1 MIGYICKY
9 TPVEL
14 LYALGGKPQLL
25 NNEVDDFAYADQLAH
40 PNLCFQAKAFL
51 QHSREVEEIVLVNC
65 CDSLR
70 RVYDLL
76 RSQGKHQIICIL
88 DLPHDDGTCA
98 QTLFKEELI
107 RLARLYGGKYNSG
120 FDKNLF
126 IEACHKAARPV
137 PDRLFLAVLG
147 ARVSKELFSTIE
159 EKSEYPLLDLTCSGH
174 RNLESPPPHLETMEF
189 PELISWY
196 AGALLRQIPC
206 LRMTRVAGRRVLWED
221 ENLRGII
228 YNTVKF
234 CDYYNFEYGELK
246 KETGPPILKIESD
259 FTPQG
264 RGQLATRLEAFT
276 ERLKPRPK
284 KGPKDNGR
292 HKLYCGIDCGSTT
305 TNIVVLNE
313 KREILASVTVRTGA
327 QARKGA
333 RAALEIVCKE
343 LGVEANSF
351 AGIVA
356 TGYGR
361 DNIEVATETRT
372 EISCHAKAAHFLHPE
387 IRTLIDIGGQDSKV
401 ICLDEKGNI
410 TYFIMNDKCAAGTGR
425 FLEMMANTL
434 ELGLEEMSTGGL
446 QWKEDLTISSMCTVF
461 AESEVIS
468 LIAEN
473 HSTADI
479 IHGLNKA
486 VASRTA
492 SLVRRAGGKAPYMMS
507 GGVARNLGVIR
518 ELEKRLAEKVF
529 IPEAPELCG
538 ALGAALFALELFP
551 ERLPTLFW

>member
-14 LYALGGKPQLL
+14 LSALGGKPELL
-25 NNEVDDFAYADQLAH
+25 NNEVDDFACADRLAH

-51 QHSREVEEIVLVNC
+51 QHSRDVDRIILVSC

-70 RVYDLL
+70 RVYDILQA
-76 RSQGKHQIICIL
+76 QGKHEFLYTL
-88 DLPHDDGTCA
+88 DLPHDDKGCA
-98 QTLFKEELI
+98 QALLKEELI
-107 RLARLYGGKYNSG
+107 RLTEAYGRKYNSA
-120 FDKNLF
+120 FDKHLF
-126 IEACHKAARPV
+126 IKACQKAACPV
-137 PDRLFLAVLG
+137 PERPFLAVLG

-174 RNLESPPPHLETMEF
+174 RSLESPPPHLEAMEF

-196 AGALLRQIPC
+196 AGTLLRQVPC
-206 LRMTRVAGRRVLWED
+206 MRMTRIAGRRVLWEH

-228 YNTVKF
+228 YHTVKF

-246 KETGPPILKIESD
+246 KETSLPILKIESD
-259 FTPQG
+259 FTPQA
-264 RGQLATRLEAFT
+264 RGQLSTRLEAFS
-276 ERLKPRPK
+276 ERLQPRYK
-284 KGPKDNGR
+284 KWGQDNR
-292 HKLYCGIDCGSTT
+292 RNKLYCGIDCGSTT
-305 TNIVVLNE
+305 TSIVVLNE
-313 KREILASVTVRTGA
+313 KKEILASATVRTGA

-333 RAALEIVCKE
+333 LAALEIVCNE
-343 LGVEANSF
+343 LGVDAGSF
-351 AGIVA
+351 AGIIA

-361 DNIEVATETRT
+361 DSIDVATETRT
-372 EISCHAKAAHFLHPE
+372 EISCHAKAAHFLNPE

-410 TYFIMNDKCAAGTGR
+410 TNFVMNDKCAAGTGR

-434 ELGLEEMSTGGL
+434 ELDLEEMSTGGL

-479 IHGLNKA
+479 IHGLNKS

-492 SLVRRAGGKAPYMMS
+492 ALVSRAGGKAPYMMS
-507 GGVARNLGVIR
+507 GGVARNIGVVR
-518 ELEKRLAEKVF
+518 ELEKRLAEKLF
-529 IPEAPELCG
+529 IPDAPELCG
-538 ALGAALFALELFP
+538 ALGAALFALE
-551 ERLPTLFW
+551 